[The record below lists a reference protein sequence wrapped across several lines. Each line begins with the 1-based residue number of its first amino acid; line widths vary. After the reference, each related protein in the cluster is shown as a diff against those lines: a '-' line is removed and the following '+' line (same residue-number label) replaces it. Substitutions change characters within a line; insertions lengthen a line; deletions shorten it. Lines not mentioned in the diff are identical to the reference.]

1 VAQLSYEEFL
11 ARAKEVQ
18 ELDKTFGKQLRSLY
32 VDKGTL
38 QQLVRATLDLRDD
51 LKEALAKNHIVNEES
66 IRMAIG
72 MQGQVS
78 GIDTV
83 LGLIFDQMNAAEDNE
98 ADEDEQSERSG
109 QAP

>member
-1 VAQLSYEEFL
+1 MLSYDEFL

-32 VDKGTL
+32 VDRGTL
-38 QQLVRATLDLRDD
+38 QQLVRAILDMRDD
-51 LKEALAKNHIVNEES
+51 LKEALAKGHIVNEES
-66 IRMAIG
+66 IRLAIG
-72 MQGQVS
+72 VQGQIS

-83 LGLIFDQMNAAEDNE
+83 LGLIFDQINTADSE
-98 ADEDEQSERSG
+98 ADEDERNAEPERSG